1 MSACMSAYVKPAPTG
16 RICMKFYVENFHE
29 NLSQNYIVRLK
40 SDIIWDTS
48 LDVGGFYIVD
58 SDICSSSNL
67 FLRCS
72 FETYCVYSE
81 VRAEYLY
88 MMENFSEVLILTL

>member
-1 MSACMSAYVKPAPTG
+1 MSASTSAYVKPAPTG
-16 RICMKFYVENFHE
+16 RNCVKFCVGNFHE
-29 NLSQNYIVRLK
+29 NLSQNYIFRLK

-58 SDICSSSNL
+58 SDICSSGNL
-67 FLRCS
+67 FLRCI
-72 FETYCVYSE
+72 FEAYYVFSE

-88 MMENFSEVLILTL
+88 MMQNFSEALILTL